1 MATKDKKS
9 EVLTDEKKDQLL
21 NDALKA
27 IEKEYGKGSI
37 MKLGDRAAVSV
48 DAIPS
53 GSLALDKA
61 LGIGGYPK
69 GRIIE
74 IFGPE
79 SSGKT
84 TLALHAIAECQ
95 KQGGRCAFID
105 AENAIDPVYAKHLGV
120 DIDELILSQPDSGE
134 QALDIT
140 ELLIKSGAIDLVVVD
155 SVAALVPQAE
165 LDGEMG
171 DASVGLQAR
180 LMSKAM
186 RKLAG
191 VMNHSNATAIF
202 INQLREKVGVMF
214 GNPETT
220 PGGRALKFYSSV
232 RLDVRRSETLKNG
245 ADAYGNVT
253 KIKVVKN
260 KVAPP
265 FKTATVNIIYG
276 EGISHSDELINLAVE
291 NDIIE
296 KAGAWFSYEGE
307 KIGQGINSVREYL
320 KTHPEF
326 EEKVTAQLK
335 AVMYP
340 EEESEQA

>member
-191 VMNHSNATAIF
+191 VMNHSNSTAIF